1 LFDPSVKKLKEEL
14 SNEATKNT
22 ELVDEVTRLKIILEK
37 SDENQNRELL
47 KELKIKDDL
56 IGERDKRIA
65 DL

>member
-1 LFDPSVKKLKEEL
+1 MFDPSVKKLKEEL